1 MKRKVLMF
9 CIATLLVC
17 SLCGCV
23 ALPGE
28 NPSYPGESQNHNIS
42 SVPGSEPES
51 KPGSEPE
58 SEPES
63 KPESEPESKPEPEDT
78 NSEDPALTALQQKI
92 NYHSK
97 GAGVAF
103 IGYVD
108 SESSEVDLRAYYASS
123 ETGKV
128 YPDLVYAPLY
138 MAEGQELY
146 AIVPPCAAGGI
157 TVYASA
163 MNENGQYADDRE
175 HPLHSGK
182 PGEPLLLRC
191 NLSEIY
197 SNVLISATDGG
208 GAILYR
214 PSVSLENGHLATEQS
229 VYDFSI
235 YEETPDERSVQI
247 ATEILSEADE
257 VKLALENGMK
267 IMYTGDMQMIEG
279 RTCLLFALG
288 TDSEGQFVRERYYG
302 VCDNLIYVYDAV
314 SDTWAVLGRM

>member
-1 MKRKVLMF
+1 MKKVF
-9 CIATLLVC
+9 CLFFTAVLLVC
-17 SLCGCV
+17 FLCGCSV
-23 ALPGE
+23 LPE
-28 NPSYPGESQNHNIS
+28 KAPSYPDGSQVSDGS
-42 SVPGSEPES
+42 SLKEPDS
-51 KPGSEPE
+51 
-58 SEPES
+58 
-63 KPESEPESKPEPEDT
+63 T
-78 NSEDPALTALQQKI
+78 TAEDPALTALQQKI
-92 NYHSK
+92 NYNSK

-123 ETGKV
+123 ETGKA
-128 YPDLVYAPLY
+128 YPDLVHAPLY

-146 AIVPPCAAGGI
+146 AIVPPCDKGSI

-247 ATEILSEADE
+247 ATEILSGADE
-257 VKLALENGMK
+257 VKEAIEHGMK
-267 IMYTGDMQMIEG
+267 IMYTGDTQMIEG

-288 TDSEGQFVRERYYG
+288 TDREDQFVRERYYG

-314 SDTWAVLGRM
+314 SDTWAVLGRK

>member
-1 MKRKVLMF
+1 MKRMTLWTCIGVLF
-9 CIATLLVC
+9 FALL
-17 SLCGCV
+17 SGCA
-23 ALPGE
+23 ALPE
-28 NPSYPGESQNHNIS
+28 NRLS
-42 SVPGSEPES
+42 SADTPVTEPD
-51 KPGSEPE
+51 KGGM
-58 SEPES
+58 
-63 KPESEPESKPEPEDT
+63 
-78 NSEDPALTALQQKI
+78 TALQQKI
-92 NYHSK
+92 NYQSK

-108 SESSEVDLRAYYASS
+108 SQSTEEELRSYLAASK
-123 ETGKV
+123 TGKSC
-128 YPDLVYAPLY
+128 PFILNAPMFLT
-138 MAEGQELY
+138 EGQELY
-146 AIVPPCAAGGI
+146 AIVPPCDKGSI

-182 PGEPLLLRC
+182 PGEAVLLRC

-247 ATEILSEADE
+247 ATEILLEADE
-257 VKLALENGMK
+257 VKNAVKSGRK
-267 IMYTGDMQMIEG
+267 IMYTGDTQMIEG

-288 TDSEGQFVRERYYG
+288 TDSEDQFVRERYYG

-314 SDTWAVLGRM
+314 SDTWAVLGK

>member
-1 MKRKVLMF
+1 MKKVF
-9 CIATLLVC
+9 CLFFTAVLLVC
-17 SLCGCV
+17 FLCGCSV
-23 ALPGE
+23 LPE
-28 NPSYPGESQNHNIS
+28 KAPSYPDGSQVSDGS
-42 SVPGSEPES
+42 SLKEPDS
-51 KPGSEPE
+51 
-58 SEPES
+58 
-63 KPESEPESKPEPEDT
+63 T
-78 NSEDPALTALQQKI
+78 TAEDPALTALQQKI
-92 NYHSK
+92 NYRSK

-123 ETGKV
+123 ETGKA
-128 YPDLVYAPLY
+128 YPDLVHAPLY

-146 AIVPPCAAGGI
+146 AIVPPCDKGSI

-247 ATEILSEADE
+247 ATEILSGADE
-257 VKLALENGMK
+257 VKEAIEHGMK
-267 IMYTGDMQMIEG
+267 IMYTGDTQMIEG

-288 TDSEGQFVRERYYG
+288 TDREDQFVRERYYG

-314 SDTWAVLGRM
+314 SDTWAVLGRK

>member
-1 MKRKVLMF
+1 MMKVF
-9 CIATLLVC
+9 CLFCTAVLLVC
-17 SLCGCV
+17 FLCGCSV
-23 ALPGE
+23 LPE
-28 NPSYPGESQNHNIS
+28 KTPSYPDESQVS
-42 SVPGSEPES
+42 DGGSMKEPDS
-51 KPGSEPE
+51 TNA
-58 SEPES
+58 
-63 KPESEPESKPEPEDT
+63 EDT
-78 NSEDPALTALQQKI
+78 ALTALQQKI

-108 SESSEVDLRAYYASS
+108 SQSTEAELRSYI
-123 ETGKV
+123 TDGKV
-128 YPDLVYAPLY
+128 GKSYPFILNAPMFLT
-138 MAEGQELY
+138 EGQELY
-146 AIVPPCAAGGI
+146 AIVPPCAAGRI

-235 YEETPDERSVQI
+235 YEETPDECSVQI
-247 ATEILSEADE
+247 ATEILLEVDE
-257 VKLALENGMK
+257 VKDAIEHGMK
-267 IMYTGDMQMIEG
+267 IMYTGDTQMIEG

-288 TDSEGQFVRERYYG
+288 TDSEDQFVRERYYG

-314 SDTWAVLGRM
+314 SDTWAVLGRK

>member
-1 MKRKVLMF
+1 MMKVF
-9 CIATLLVC
+9 CLFCTAVLLVC
-17 SLCGCV
+17 FLSGCEITIRTGSSDPDSGSLTD
-23 ALPGE
+23 
-28 NPSYPGESQNHNIS
+28 S
-42 SVPGSEPES
+42 SAPDSSAPDSSAPAGSGDGSEPGNRYSGLE
-51 KPGSEPE
+51 
-58 SEPES
+58 
-63 KPESEPESKPEPEDT
+63 
-78 NSEDPALTALQQKI
+78 ALQQKI
-92 NYHSK
+92 NYRSK

-123 ETGKV
+123 ETGKA
-128 YPDLVYAPLY
+128 YPDLVHAPLY

-146 AIVPPCAAGGI
+146 AIVPPCAAGSI

-175 HPLHSGK
+175 HPLHSGNL
-182 PGEPLLLRC
+182 GEPLLLRC

-267 IMYTGDMQMIEG
+267 IMYTGDVQMIEG

-288 TDSEGQFVRERYYG
+288 TDREDQFVRERYYG

-314 SDTWAVLGRM
+314 SDTWAVLGRK